1 MDILICSAGTVGTCG
16 EHCATDEQAH
26 THCPQCWGAIL
37 PEQSACVWCGLPC
50 APMTAERI
58 EILTQ
63 TAHAISDGYTRAA
76 IAAWTLADLKA
87 LNEQARASAD
97 RAARRRLASYA
108 QAGRRAAADANVTAW
123 QASGQAGRQ
132 AQASGQWAG

>member
-1 MDILICSAGTVGTCG
+1 MDKHTAVREQILKETA
-16 EHCATDEQAH
+16 QA
-26 THCPQCWGAIL
+26 IS
-37 PEQSACVWCGLPC
+37 EGLT
-50 APMTAERI
+50 ARAER
-58 EILTQ
+58 EAQ
-63 TAHAISDGYTRAA
+63 R
-76 IAAWTLADLKA
+76 WTLDDLRA
-87 LNEQARASAD
+87 LNAQAQAAAD